1 LDTNPDKKRSSVF
14 RLGQSSREE
23 SLSPVT
29 IQMQMAL
36 KASTLDFNFNTVKE
50 LDA

>member
-1 LDTNPDKKRSSVF
+1 LDKNPTKNAGLDSV
-14 RLGQSSREE
+14 GQSSREE

-36 KASTLDFNFNTVKE
+36 KASTLDFNFNTVKG